1 MPTSNKKAKSTAP
14 PLPDAM
20 PPPSA
25 TPLKKAKTE
34 ALHSD
39 KACAVKGGVVGRP
52 PATPQAKAPASLTSQ
67 LPMPPPLKTR
77 DLPRPPTP
85 AAPPA
90 KPLGVPHQPA
100 YVNAH
105 CGVPK
110 AVGVKMDM
118 KPSQNAAAALRRSM
132 PRPTTKVELSEPT
145 VPAVPKTPA
154 APPISKPAPISKA
167 PHPPAPTTT
176 TTSPPPPPA
185 KASAP
190 QSKANAVPPA
200 PGAPQGMASS
210 LSTDGTPPTGAK
222 VSMPVP
228 PKTTNAQK
236 TPETEAEREERL
248 RNWVAKMDE
257 VEMKQRIEKI
267 KHDPLFPQ
275 YQQWLRT
282 EIFDLPPEEQLP
294 EFGEHDEDEELVSF
308 LLWLERP
315 SSKPSLENSMP
326 DPNPAETAAVAVA
339 EPKAVAPGPVTPGP
353 ETHEP
358 QSKKVTFS
366 PEVMVHKSPAVDN
379 LAVNTAS
386 TAAPA
391 APTAPALCPA
401 SSAVTTIPLAAEHS
415 PPASIL
421 KAPEAKAAPPAPVST
436 AAPRAPTP
444 PASTPTSPAS
454 TGSNSPSATTAS
466 SAAATPPAST
476 TTHSTAL
483 VPAGTLA
490 SQIQVHAPVS
500 QLD

>member
-1 MPTSNKKAKSTAP
+1 
-14 PLPDAM
+14 
-20 PPPSA
+20 
-25 TPLKKAKTE
+25 
-34 ALHSD
+34 
-39 KACAVKGGVVGRP
+39 
-52 PATPQAKAPASLTSQ
+52 
-67 LPMPPPLKTR
+67 
-77 DLPRPPTP
+77 
-85 AAPPA
+85 
-90 KPLGVPHQPA
+90 
-100 YVNAH
+100 
-105 CGVPK
+105 
-110 AVGVKMDM
+110 
-118 KPSQNAAAALRRSM
+118 
-132 PRPTTKVELSEPT
+132 
-145 VPAVPKTPA
+145 
-154 APPISKPAPISKA
+154 
-167 PHPPAPTTT
+167 
-176 TTSPPPPPA
+176 
-185 KASAP
+185 
-190 QSKANAVPPA
+190 
-200 PGAPQGMASS
+200 
-210 LSTDGTPPTGAK
+210 
-222 VSMPVP
+222 
-228 PKTTNAQK
+228 
-236 TPETEAEREERL
+236 
-248 RNWVAKMDE
+248 MDE

-436 AAPRAPTP
+436 ASNHERQHHLQAHPLHQHQLAAIHLQQPQHRLQQQHRQPLLP
-444 PASTPTSPAS
+444 LIPLLWCQLEHLPARSRFMHQFLNWIKNQKFFHDSFFFKKKVYPGTSPLLR
-454 TGSNSPSATTAS
+454 
-466 SAAATPPAST
+466 
-476 TTHSTAL
+476 L
-483 VPAGTLA
+483 VWK
-490 SQIQVHAPVS
+490 
-500 QLD
+500 